1 MVKKM
6 STFDFEWKVM
16 CGLRRVKDY
25 MEQALQP
32 FCARH
37 GVTPIQLR
45 ILMALAHGGPQ
56 TMSALAKGSCIAG
69 TNLSALC
76 KNLAAVGLIER
87 RRDDDDERQVLVKLS
102 DEGGAVIEALGR
114 EFEHGSLSAC
124 MHANKRDMDLV
135 LAGLDRLLNIME
147 TSEEKA
153 S

>member
-1 MVKKM
+1 M
-6 STFDFEWKVM
+6 STFEFEWKLL
-16 CGLRRVKDY
+16 CGLRRVKDH

-32 FCARH
+32 FCTRH
-37 GVTPIQLR
+37 GITPIQLR
-45 ILMALAHGGPQ
+45 ILMALACGGPQ

-76 KNLAAVGLIER
+76 KNLSAVGLIER

-102 DEGGAVIEALGR
+102 DEGGTVIEALGR

-124 MHANKRDMDLV
+124 MRANKRDMDLI